1 MATYLVFA
9 LCILVALVLLR
20 LLLIPMK
27 WIWKLL
33 LHGAAGLICLWLIN
47 LTAGITG
54 LLIPINPITALIAG
68 GLGLPGIGLLIVIQL
83 F

>member
-33 LHGAAGLICLWLIN
+33 LHGAAGLICLWLIS

-68 GLGLPGIGLLIVIQL
+68 GLGLPGIGLLMVIQL